1 MLLASSVCPLM
12 DEAKRFMS
20 ASWWMGKTGSCSG
33 GQGLAQKSF
42 NQIIC
47 WWVGLHSIPG
57 SCLAWG
63 DPALGCVGSMVDL
76 MVNSKRL
83 YAKGTF
89 QCPRSC
95 GEPLPIHASTGDPPT
110 LAGSFGS
117 VSCVVTAPLLWV
129 LVHARFGLCLPSLE
143 SLFLSVLWKAY
154 NQILLALKARFHGD
168 FQSRC
173 WILRLGNLMWGSE
186 PSQQW
191 TSLVLLVSSL
201 WITHLVGMG
210 FDFIVI
216 VPLLPYH
223 CGFFVFGC
231 AVSFWWVPASSCWW
245 LFNSWL
251 QFWCSHRRDEHTPS
265 TPLSWTGNYPNFKTN
280 SPQRNKTEMKVPWP
294 RKFVSVRQTM
304 MIVLEKLV
312 EPQSWYL
319 DFMGKWESFEGFYD
333 REMLWLDL
341 KALGLC
347 CGDQVGGG

>member
-1 MLLASSVCPLM
+1 M

-117 VSCVVTAPLLWV
+117 VSCVVTAPVLWV
-129 LVHARFGLCLPSLE
+129 SVHVKFYLCPLRQVSVSLSPPE
-143 SLFLSVLWKAY
+143 SLWLS
-154 NQILLALKARFHGD
+154 NQIPLAPKARFPRD
-168 FQSRC
+168 SQSLC
-173 WILRLGNLMWGSE
+173 WIPRLGSLIFVSE
-186 PSQQW
+186 PS
-191 TSLVLLVSSL
+191 
-201 WITHLVGMG
+201 
-210 FDFIVI
+210 
-216 VPLLPYH
+216 
-223 CGFFVFGC
+223 
-231 AVSFWWVPASSCWW
+231 
-245 LFNSWL
+245 
-251 QFWCSHRRDEHTPS
+251 
-265 TPLSWTGNYPNFKTN
+265 
-280 SPQRNKTEMKVPWP
+280 
-294 RKFVSVRQTM
+294 
-304 MIVLEKLV
+304 
-312 EPQSWYL
+312 
-319 DFMGKWESFEGFYD
+319 
-333 REMLWLDL
+333 
-341 KALGLC
+341 
-347 CGDQVGGG
+347 